1 MSATYRLEQPSPVRF
16 IDGGAAGCSIRR
28 LCLPAVAAGSGLCGA
43 LTAVGAAVARNP
55 GDLLQL
61 LRVDI
66 VLLAAVAALALDD
79 PATPLTGATAVP
91 RRRQRLWATTIIG
104 TATLAAFAAIVVV
117 SGGVIGTLDQLPLV
131 LLATQLLALMAI
143 GWLIAAGLADVT
155 GTDAPGRR
163 AAALLVMMSIASAT
177 TPWVSER
184 LWSQPGNGWH
194 ETSLAWCLIAGI
206 ALVCV
211 AWASPDRRR

>member
-1 MSATYRLEQPSPVRF
+1 MSDTHDLDRSPVR
-16 IDGGAAGCSIRR
+16 IVEGGAAGYSIRR
-28 LCLPAVAAGSGLCGA
+28 LRLPAVSAGSALCGV

-79 PATPLTGATAVP
+79 PATPLTGATSVP
-91 RRRQRLWATTIIG
+91 RRRQRLWATAIIG
-104 TATLAAFAAIVVV
+104 TVTLAAFAAIVVV
-117 SGGVIGTLDQLPLV
+117 SGGVIGTLDQLPLA

-143 GWLIAAGLADVT
+143 GWLIAAALADVT
-155 GTDAPGRR
+155 GTDAPGRH
-163 AAALLVMMSIASAT
+163 AAALLVLVSIVSAT
-177 TPWVSER
+177 LPWVSER
-184 LWSQPGNGWH
+184 LWFQPGTSWH
-194 ETSLAWCLIAGI
+194 ETSLAWSVIAGI
-206 ALVCV
+206 ALLCV

>member
-1 MSATYRLEQPSPVRF
+1 VTDTYDLDRSSVR
-16 IDGGAAGCSIRR
+16 IVDGGAAEYSIRR
-28 LCLPAVAAGSGLCGA
+28 LCLPAVAVGSALCGV

-55 GDLLQL
+55 GDLVQL

-79 PATPLTGATAVP
+79 PATPLTGATTVP
-91 RRRQRLWATTIIG
+91 RRRQRLWATAIIG
-104 TATLAAFAAIVVV
+104 TVTLAAFAAIVVV

-131 LLATQLLALMAI
+131 LLATQLLGLMAI
-143 GWLIAAGLADVT
+143 GWLIAAALADVID
-155 GTDAPGRR
+155 TDAPGRR

-177 TPWVSER
+177 TPWISDR
-184 LWSQPGNGWH
+184 LWSEAGNGWH
-194 ETSLAWCLIAGI
+194 ETSLAWCMIAGI
-206 ALVCV
+206 ALFCV

>member
-1 MSATYRLEQPSPVRF
+1 MSDTYHLEQPFPVRF
-16 IDGGAAGCSIRR
+16 IGGEAAGYSIRR
-28 LCLPAVAAGSGLCGA
+28 LPIPTVAAGSGLCGA

-79 PATPLTGATAVP
+79 PATALTEATSVP

-104 TATLAAFAAIVVV
+104 TATLTAFAAIVVV

-143 GWLIAAGLADVT
+143 GWLIAASLADVT
-155 GTDAPGRR
+155 GRDAPGRH

-184 LWSQPGNGWH
+184 LWFQPGTSWH
-194 ETSLAWCLIAGI
+194 ETSLAWCVIGGI
-206 ALVCV
+206 ALFCV